1 MVDFD
6 FDAILLVFLA
16 IEQEPSGETRNPTDF
31 WSGLGF
37 SRSMPDSVIRDRLKQ
52 NGVRYDHCYNYVCIQ
67 DIFMR
72 VI

>member
-6 FDAILLVFLA
+6 FVAVLLVFLA

-52 NGVRYDHCYNYVCIQ
+52 NGVR
-67 DIFMR
+67 
-72 VI
+72 